1 MGQKKPAKLF
11 CPWDSPVNN
20 TGMGLPFPSPGSL
33 PNTGIEP
40 RFSALQAD
48 SLLAEPPGKPG
59 RWPRGHC
66 LGDVSGLTEAEHETK
81 SRKRRED

>member
-1 MGQKKPAKLF
+1 
-11 CPWDSPVNN
+11 
-20 TGMGLPFPSPGSL
+20 MGLLFPSPGSL

-40 RFSALQAD
+40 GFPALQAD

-66 LGDVSGLTEAEHETK
+66 LGDISGLTEAEHETK